1 MKFNVEKVH
10 EEEALILA
18 KKQEINELQKALS
31 DSHLAIYDEK
41 NTVNSLRL
49 DYEDLL
55 KEERSDMKRIRE
67 LEALNEDIE
76 NKLANVNFKD
86 CRPVESKKRVPLGKK
101 EKSLQK

>member
-1 MKFNVEKVH
+1 VDNQERERVEWLAEVEQMKFNVEKVH

-67 LEALNEDIE
+67 L
-76 NKLANVNFKD
+76 
-86 CRPVESKKRVPLGKK
+86 
-101 EKSLQK
+101 